1 MTVLRIILCLLELDI
16 DRAASLFCLVFPTH
30 THILY
35 SSFLAKHE
43 ESDCEFGAPRS
54 TLIAFKFKD
63 VLI

>member
-16 DRAASLFCLVFPTH
+16 DRAASLFCLVLP

-43 ESDCEFGAPRS
+43 ESDSEFGAPRS
-54 TLIAFKFKD
+54 TLIAFKD
-63 VLI
+63 VLTRKK